1 MKKIFSILL
10 IAVITMLAVFTMV
23 GCGEPSGNPGE
34 KGISCIK
41 QDGKYVVYKY
51 VDEGLGVTE
60 LDIDAVVK
68 TKYGETAEVSRIKE
82 GAFDGNSTLEKVI
95 VPNTVTKI
103 DGGAFKNMK
112 ALKDITLPFVG
123 SNVNADAYEGQT
135 LSEDKAVDAERLFGY
150 IFGTEEY
157 TGGAKITQTYNAIEG
172 TTATYYVPM
181 SLRTVTIAP
190 KDNYE
195 IPMYAFSGLTLVTK
209 IDLNDKVIG
218 IGERAFYNANC
229 FAKLDVPTTVTNIYK
244 GAFENFSSLEKI
256 YFGGT
261 PSQWEAIVKGTNWN
275 LGVAENFAVKFGE

>member
-1 MKKIFSILL
+1 MKKIFSLLL
-10 IAVITMLAVFTMV
+10 IAVMSMLAVFTMI
-23 GCGEPSGNPGE
+23 GCGDTPDNPSA

-41 QDGKYVVYKY
+41 ENGKYVVYKY

-68 TKYGETAEVSRIKE
+68 AKYGDSAEVSRIKE
-82 GAFDGNSTLEKVI
+82 GSFDGNSTLTSIV

-112 ALKDITLPFVG
+112 KLKDITLPFIG
-123 SNVNADAYEGQT
+123 SNVFADAYEGQS

-157 TGGAKITQTYNAIEG
+157 VGGSKISQTFNAIEG
-172 TTATYYVPM
+172 NVSTYYVPM
-181 SLRTVTIAP
+181 TLRTITIAP
-190 KDNYE
+190 KDNYQ

-209 IDLNDKVIG
+209 INLTDKVTA

-229 FAKLDVPTTVTNIYK
+229 FDELKVPASVTNIYK
-244 GAFENFSSLEKI
+244 GAFENFSTLTKVD
-256 YFGGT
+256 FNGT
-261 PSQWEAIVKGTNWN
+261 SAQWELVVKATDWN
-275 LGVAENFAVKFGE
+275 LGVADNFAVKTAE